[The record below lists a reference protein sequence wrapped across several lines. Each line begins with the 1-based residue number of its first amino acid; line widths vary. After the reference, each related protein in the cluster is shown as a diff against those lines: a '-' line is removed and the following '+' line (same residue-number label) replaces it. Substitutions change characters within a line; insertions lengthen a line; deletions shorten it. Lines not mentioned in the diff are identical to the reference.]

1 MSNRNIRRGDTRV
14 FNPDDIVVRERQ
26 SGNRQAGNV
35 SGGGY
40 GRNGSGAYGQRV
52 EQTRGQY
59 SGNAGQYGN
68 RAQAAGT
75 RRVEAGNTLSPKQ
88 AKKQQKK
95 LKKQRRHKKFWF
107 GFKIFMLIALIAILA
122 ALVVIYFKFGDDLLK
137 WKMEATD
144 VVENSTAD
152 TFRASETSI
161 IYASNKSMIAKL
173 KGDKDS
179 YYLSFDEIPQSV
191 KDAMVVTEDRD
202 FYKHEGVNFWSTA
215 KAAVMLVESK
225 LRHKDIS
232 RGGSTITQQLA
243 KNVFLSNERTYER
256 KVREIFIALDLEK
269 KYTKDQILEFYIN
282 NIYFANGYYGIE
294 AASRGYFNKPAKDL
308 DLAEAVFL
316 CSIPNRPSFYNPLEH
331 YQNTLKRK
339 NRILKQMLDE
349 DCISAAEY
357 SDANYEK
364 IVLKPAQ
371 AIKTQNYMT
380 TYAVSCA
387 TKALM
392 KARGFEFKYKFKND
406 EEKKQY
412 DKEYDKLY
420 DECHNSLYT
429 GGYRIYTSLNKKKQ
443 KKLQKA
449 VNDQLAG
456 FKEKTKKD
464 KVYKLQGAATCID
477 NSNGLVVA
485 IVGGRKQKSITGYTL
500 NRAYQSYRQPG
511 SCFKPIAVY
520 TPQLE
525 RGYTPDSIVDDTY
538 FNGGP
543 HNADGS
549 YAGKISLRYAVE
561 KSKNVIAWKLFQ
573 ELTPE
578 VGLSYPIKMGFANIT
593 DSDYYPAASLGGLT
607 NGVTTVEMASAFATI
622 ENDGVFRE
630 PTCISKITDADG
642 KTIVNNKN
650 NRREKQVYKKNAARM
665 MTSILQGVLVSG
677 TARGNALD
685 NMSCAGKT
693 GTTSDKKDGWFCG
706 YTSYYTT
713 TVWVGYDNPKTIS
726 DLYGN
731 TYPLRIWRE
740 FMSDI
745 HQGLKN
751 VEFKS
756 YDGEKS
762 TSSSSGYSGSYGSDG
777 NTTAT
782 AVPTIDPDA
791 AEADETEPTEAPVT
805 DDGTDTGDSGDKTPP
820 TKKPSSDNV
829 DTGDTGD
836 GTDSQPDDVG
846 GGDNS
851 NPDDV
856 GTDDMQE

>member
-59 SGNAGQYGN
+59 SGNAGQYGK

-511 SCFKPIAVY
+511 
-520 TPQLE
+520 
-525 RGYTPDSIVDDTY
+525 
-538 FNGGP
+538 
-543 HNADGS
+543 
-549 YAGKISLRYAVE
+549 
-561 KSKNVIAWKLFQ
+561 KLF
-573 ELTPE
+573 
-578 VGLSYPIKMGFANIT
+578 
-593 DSDYYPAASLGGLT
+593 
-607 NGVTTVEMASAFATI
+607 
-622 ENDGVFRE
+622 
-630 PTCISKITDADG
+630 
-642 KTIVNNKN
+642 
-650 NRREKQVYKKNAARM
+650 
-665 MTSILQGVLVSG
+665 
-677 TARGNALD
+677 
-685 NMSCAGKT
+685 
-693 GTTSDKKDGWFCG
+693 
-706 YTSYYTT
+706 
-713 TVWVGYDNPKTIS
+713 
-726 DLYGN
+726 
-731 TYPLRIWRE
+731 
-740 FMSDI
+740 
-745 HQGLKN
+745 
-751 VEFKS
+751 
-756 YDGEKS
+756 
-762 TSSSSGYSGSYGSDG
+762 
-777 NTTAT
+777 
-782 AVPTIDPDA
+782 
-791 AEADETEPTEAPVT
+791 
-805 DDGTDTGDSGDKTPP
+805 
-820 TKKPSSDNV
+820 
-829 DTGDTGD
+829 
-836 GTDSQPDDVG
+836 
-846 GGDNS
+846 
-851 NPDDV
+851 
-856 GTDDMQE
+856 

>member
-1 MSNRNIRRGDTRV
+1 MANRDIRRNDTRV
-14 FNPDDIVVRERQ
+14 FNPDDIIVRERQ
-26 SGNRQAGNV
+26 GRNVAASGSAARNRNSRSAQSTRTAQAGN
-35 SGGGY
+35 GG
-40 GRNGSGAYGQRV
+40 S
-52 EQTRGQY
+52 
-59 SGNAGQYGN
+59 
-68 RAQAAGT
+68 
-75 RRVEAGNTLSPKQ
+75 TLTPKQ
-88 AKKQQKK
+88 AKKQEKKFRKQKK
-95 LKKQRRHKKFWF
+95 HKKFWF
-107 GFKIFMLIALIAILA
+107 GFKIFMLVCLLA
-122 ALVVIYFKFGDDLLK
+122 VLAGLVVFYFKFGDELLK
-137 WKMEATD
+137 WRMEAAD
-144 VVENSTAD
+144 VVENSTSD

-179 YYLSFDEIPQSV
+179 YYLTFDEIPQSV
-191 KDAMVVTEDRD
+191 KDAMIVTEDRD
-202 FYKHEGVNFWSTA
+202 FYNHEGVNLLSTA
-215 KAAVMLVESK
+215 KAAVMLVKSK
-225 LRHKDIS
+225 IKHEDIS

-243 KNVFLSNERTYER
+243 KNVFLSNAQTYER

-308 DLAEAVFL
+308 DLAEAAFL
-316 CSIPNRPSFYNPLEH
+316 CSIPNSPSKYNPLEN
-331 YQNTLKRK
+331 YKNTLQRK
-339 NRILKQMLDE
+339 SRILKQMLDA
-349 DCISAAEY
+349 DSITAAEY

-364 IVLKPAQ
+364 IILNPAQ
-371 AIKTQNYMT
+371 ALKTQNYMT
-380 TYAVSCA
+380 TYAISCA

-392 KARGFEFKYKFKND
+392 QARGFKFKYKFDSTK
-406 EEKKQY
+406 EEDQY
-412 DKEYDKLY
+412 DKEYDELY
-420 DECHNSLYT
+420 NDCHNSLYT

-449 VNDQLAG
+449 VDDQLAG
-456 FKEKTKKD
+456 FKDKTEKD
-464 KVYKLQGAATCID
+464 KIYKLQGAATCID

-525 RGYTPDSIVDDTY
+525 RGYTPDSIVDDSY

-578 VGLSYPIKMGFANIT
+578 VGLSYPIKMGFAKIVDT
-593 DSDYYPAASLGGLT
+593 DYYPAASLGGLT
-607 NGVTTVEMASAFATI
+607 NGVTTVEMASAFAAI

-630 PTCISKITDADG
+630 PTCISKITDSDG
-642 KTIVNNKN
+642 KTIVNNKK
-650 NRREKQVYKKNAARM
+650 NRKEKHVYKQNAARM
-665 MTSILQGVLVSG
+665 MTSILQGVLING

-706 YTSYYTT
+706 YTPYYTT
-713 TVWVGYDNPKTIS
+713 TVWVGYDNPKTLY

-745 HQGLKN
+745 HQGLENK
-751 VEFKS
+751 EFKP
-756 YDGEKS
+756 YEGQKS
-762 TSSSSGYSGSYGSDG
+762 TSSSSQSYNDYDSDG
-777 NTTAT
+777 NTTIT
-782 AVPTIDPDA
+782 TTPTMDPDA
-791 AEADETEPTEAPVT
+791 QDEAEPTEAPDT
-805 DDGTDTGDSGDKTPP
+805 DSKDDTSQGTDETPTKKPEDNNVDNTDTGDDGD
-820 TKKPSSDNV
+820 
-829 DTGDTGD
+829 
-836 GTDSQPDDVG
+836 DSTPDDVG
-846 GGDNS
+846 GDDNS

-856 GTDDMQE
+856 GEDDTAE

>member
-1 MSNRNIRRGDTRV
+1 MANRDIRRNDTRV
-14 FNPDDIVVRERQ
+14 FNPDDIIVRERQ
-26 SGNRQAGNV
+26 GRNVAASGSAARNRNSRSAQSTRTAQAGN
-35 SGGGY
+35 GG
-40 GRNGSGAYGQRV
+40 S
-52 EQTRGQY
+52 
-59 SGNAGQYGN
+59 
-68 RAQAAGT
+68 
-75 RRVEAGNTLSPKQ
+75 TLTPKQ
-88 AKKQQKK
+88 AKKQEKKFRKQKK
-95 LKKQRRHKKFWF
+95 HKKFWF
-107 GFKIFMLIALIAILA
+107 GFKIFMLVCLLA
-122 ALVVIYFKFGDDLLK
+122 VLAGLVVFYFKFGDELLK
-137 WKMEATD
+137 WRMEAAD
-144 VVENSTAD
+144 VVENSTSD

-179 YYLSFDEIPQSV
+179 YYLTFDEIPQSV
-191 KDAMVVTEDRD
+191 KDAMIVTEDRD
-202 FYKHEGVNFWSTA
+202 FYNHEGVNLLSTA
-215 KAAVMLVESK
+215 KAAVMLVKSK
-225 LRHKDIS
+225 IKHEDIS

-243 KNVFLSNERTYER
+243 KNVFLSNAQTYER

-308 DLAEAVFL
+308 DLAEAAFL
-316 CSIPNRPSFYNPLEH
+316 CSIPNSPSKYNPLEN
-331 YQNTLKRK
+331 YKNTLQRK
-339 NRILKQMLDE
+339 SRILKQMLDA
-349 DCISAAEY
+349 DSITAAEY

-364 IVLKPAQ
+364 IILNPAQ
-371 AIKTQNYMT
+371 ALKTQNYMT
-380 TYAVSCA
+380 TYAISCA

-392 KARGFEFKYKFKND
+392 QARGFKFKYKFDSTK
-406 EEKKQY
+406 EEDQY
-412 DKEYDKLY
+412 DKEYDELY
-420 DECHNSLYT
+420 NDCHNSLYT

-449 VNDQLAG
+449 VDDRLAG
-456 FKEKTKKD
+456 FKDKTEKD
-464 KVYKLQGAATCID
+464 KIYKLQGAATCID

-525 RGYTPDSIVDDTY
+525 RGYTPDSIVDDSY

-578 VGLSYPIKMGFANIT
+578 VGLSYPIKMGFAKIVDT
-593 DSDYYPAASLGGLT
+593 DYYPAASLGGLT
-607 NGVTTVEMASAFATI
+607 NGVTTVEMASAFAAI

-630 PTCISKITDADG
+630 PTCISKITDSDG
-642 KTIVNNKN
+642 KTIVNNKK
-650 NRREKQVYKKNAARM
+650 NRKEKHVYKQNAARM
-665 MTSILQGVLVSG
+665 MTSILQGVLING

-706 YTSYYTT
+706 YTPYYTT
-713 TVWVGYDNPKTIS
+713 TVWVGYDNPKTLY

-745 HQGLKN
+745 HQGLENK
-751 VEFKS
+751 EFKP
-756 YDGEKS
+756 YEGQKS
-762 TSSSSGYSGSYGSDG
+762 TSSSSQSYNDYDSDG
-777 NTTAT
+777 NTTIT
-782 AVPTIDPDA
+782 TTPTMDPDA
-791 AEADETEPTEAPVT
+791 QDEAEPTEAPDT
-805 DDGTDTGDSGDKTPP
+805 DSKDDTSQGTDETPTKKPEDNNVDNTDTGDDGD
-820 TKKPSSDNV
+820 
-829 DTGDTGD
+829 
-836 GTDSQPDDVG
+836 DSTPDDVG
-846 GGDNS
+846 GDDNS

-856 GTDDMQE
+856 GEDDTAE

>member
-1 MSNRNIRRGDTRV
+1 MSNRNTRGDSTRV
-14 FNPDDIVVRERQ
+14 FNPDDIIVRERQ
-26 SGNRQAGNV
+26 T
-35 SGGGY
+35 
-40 GRNGSGAYGQRV
+40 RNA
-52 EQTRGQY
+52 TA
-59 SGNAGQYGN
+59 SGNAAGN
-68 RAQAAGT
+68 RNSRTSQNMRTAQRANGT
-75 RRVEAGNTLSPKQ
+75 GTLTPKQ
-88 AKKQQKK
+88 AKKQEKK
-95 LKKQRRHKKFWF
+95 IRKHKRHKKFWF
-107 GFKIFMLIALIAILA
+107 GFKIFMLICLLAILA

-144 VVENSTAD
+144 IVENSTSD

-179 YYLSFDEIPQSV
+179 YYLTFDEIPQSV
-191 KDAMVVTEDRD
+191 KDAMIVTEDRD
-202 FYKHEGVNFWSTA
+202 FYKHEGVNFLSTA

-225 LRHKDIS
+225 LRHQDIS

-243 KNVFLSNERTYER
+243 KNVFLSNERSYER
-256 KVREIFIALDLEK
+256 KVREIFIALELEK

-294 AASRGYFNKPAKDL
+294 AASKGYFNKSAKDL
-308 DLAEAVFL
+308 DLAEAAFL
-316 CSIPNRPSFYNPLEH
+316 CSIPNRPSLYNPLEH
-331 YQNTLKRK
+331 YKNTLKRK
-339 NRILKQMLDE
+339 SRILKQMLDA
-349 DCISAAEY
+349 DCITAAEY
-357 SDANYEK
+357 SDANYEE
-364 IVLKPAQ
+364 IILNPAQ
-371 AIKTQNYMT
+371 ALKTQNYMT
-380 TYAVSCA
+380 TYAISCA
-387 TKALM
+387 TKSLM
-392 KARGFEFKYKFKND
+392 QARGFEFKYKFD
-406 EEKKQY
+406 STEEQKQY
-412 DKEYDKLY
+412 EKEYDELY
-420 DECHNSLYT
+420 DDCHNSLYT

-449 VNDQLAG
+449 VDDQLAG

-464 KVYKLQGAATCID
+464 KIYKLQGAATCID

-485 IVGGRKQKSITGYTL
+485 IVGGRKQKNITGYTL

-511 SCFKPIAVY
+511 SCFKPVAVY

-525 RGYTPDSIVDDTY
+525 RGYAPDSIVDDTY

-578 VGLSYPIKMGFANIT
+578 VGLSYPIKMGFAKIV

-607 NGVTTVEMASAFATI
+607 NGVTTVEMASAFAAI

-630 PTCISKITDADG
+630 PTCISKITESEG
-642 KTIVNNKN
+642 KTIVNNKK
-650 NRREKQVYKKNAARM
+650 NRKEKHVYKQNAARM

-706 YTSYYTT
+706 YTPYYTT
-713 TVWVGYDNPKTIS
+713 TVWVGYDNPKTLY

-745 HQGLKN
+745 HQGLENK
-751 VEFKS
+751 EFES
-756 YDGEKS
+756 YEGQN
-762 TSSSSGYSGSYGSDG
+762 SSGSSGQDYSGDYTSDG
-777 NTTAT
+777 NTTVT
-782 AVPTIDPDA
+782 AVPTMDPDA
-791 AEADETEPTEAPVT
+791 MDNTKPTETPDNDSENNTDKDTEAAPTKKPADNNDNT
-805 DDGTDTGDSGDKTPP
+805 DVGDSGD
-820 TKKPSSDNV
+820 D
-829 DTGDTGD
+829 GD
-836 GTDSQPDDVG
+836 DSQPDDVG
-846 GGDNS
+846 GDDAS
-851 NPDDV
+851 IPDDV
-856 GTDDMQE
+856 GGDDTVN

>member
-1 MSNRNIRRGDTRV
+1 M

-59 SGNAGQYGN
+59 SGNAGQYGK

-161 IYASNKSMIAKL
+161 IYASNKSKL

-456 FKEKTKKD
+456 FKEKTKNTNKNEIAEMMVGRKLEADSMINVNRQFKD
-464 KVYKLQGAATCID
+464 DYILEVKNFRVNMPGEKTKDVSFKVRRGEIFGIGGLAGHGKTSI
-477 NSNGLVVA
+477 SNGIFGMYPSSGSVLYNGEELNYKKTGEALNKGMAFVSEDRKGVGLLLDESIA
-485 IVGGRKQKSITGYTL
+485 MNMVYTDMKVNRNFLKKFGFFSQFDEKTSDEKAEEMIKELYIRCTGPDQIVGRLSGGNQQKVCMARALLSKPKLLFVSEPTRGIDIGAKQVLLNYLVKINKELGITIVMTSSEL
-500 NRAYQSYRQPG
+500 NELRSVCDR
-511 SCFKPIAVY
+511 IAIIGQGTV
-520 TPQLE
+520 QGILK
-525 RGYTPDSIVDDTY
+525 PDS
-538 FNGGP
+538 P
-543 HNADGS
+543 
-549 YAGKISLRYAVE
+549 
-561 KSKNVIAWKLFQ
+561 
-573 ELTPE
+573 
-578 VGLSYPIKMGFANIT
+578 
-593 DSDYYPAASLGGLT
+593 
-607 NGVTTVEMASAFATI
+607 
-622 ENDGVFRE
+622 
-630 PTCISKITDADG
+630 
-642 KTIVNNKN
+642 
-650 NRREKQVYKKNAARM
+650 
-665 MTSILQGVLVSG
+665 
-677 TARGNALD
+677 
-685 NMSCAGKT
+685 
-693 GTTSDKKDGWFCG
+693 
-706 YTSYYTT
+706 
-713 TVWVGYDNPKTIS
+713 
-726 DLYGN
+726 
-731 TYPLRIWRE
+731 
-740 FMSDI
+740 
-745 HQGLKN
+745 
-751 VEFKS
+751 
-756 YDGEKS
+756 
-762 TSSSSGYSGSYGSDG
+762 
-777 NTTAT
+777 
-782 AVPTIDPDA
+782 
-791 AEADETEPTEAPVT
+791 
-805 DDGTDTGDSGDKTPP
+805 
-820 TKKPSSDNV
+820 NV
-829 DTGDTGD
+829 DFALLMSGE
-836 GTDSQPDDVG
+836 G
-846 GGDNS
+846 GENHD
-851 NPDDV
+851 
-856 GTDDMQE
+856 

>member
-1 MSNRNIRRGDTRV
+1 MANRDIRRNDTRV

-26 SGNRQAGNV
+26 GRNTAASGSAVGNRNNRSA
-35 SGGGY
+35 
-40 GRNGSGAYGQRV
+40 
-52 EQTRGQY
+52 QTRN
-59 SGNAGQYGN
+59 SS
-68 RAQAAGT
+68 
-75 RRVEAGNTLSPKQ
+75 NTLTPKQ
-88 AKKQQKK
+88 AKKQEKK
-95 LKKQRRHKKFWF
+95 LKKHKRNKKFWF
-107 GFKIFMLIALIAILA
+107 GFKIFLLVFLLALLA
-122 ALVVIYFKFGDDLLK
+122 GLVVFYFKFGDELLK

-144 VVENSTAD
+144 VVENSTSD

-161 IYASNKSMIAKL
+161 IYASDKSMIAKL

-179 YYLSFDEIPQSV
+179 YYLTFDEIPQSV
-191 KDAMVVTEDRD
+191 KDAMIVTEDRD
-202 FYKHEGVNFWSTA
+202 FYKHEGVNLLSTA
-215 KAAVMLVESK
+215 KAAVMLVKSK
-225 LRHKDIS
+225 IKHEDIS

-243 KNVFLSNERTYER
+243 KNVFLSNAQTYER

-294 AASRGYFNKPAKDL
+294 AASRGYFNKPAKEL
-308 DLAEAVFL
+308 DLAEAAFL
-316 CSIPNRPSFYNPLEH
+316 CSIPNSPSKYNPLEN
-331 YQNTLKRK
+331 YKNTLQRK
-339 NRILKQMLDE
+339 SRILKQMLDAE
-349 DCISAAEY
+349 CITAAEY
-357 SDANYEK
+357 SDANYEQ
-364 IVLKPAQ
+364 IILNPAQ
-371 AIKTQNYMT
+371 ALKTQNYMT
-380 TYAVSCA
+380 TYAISCA

-392 KARGFEFKYKFKND
+392 EARGFEFKYKFD
-406 EEKKQY
+406 TTEEEKQY
-412 DKEYDKLY
+412 DKEYDELY
-420 DECHNSLYT
+420 NDCHNSLYT

-449 VNDQLAG
+449 IDEQLAG
-456 FKEKTKKD
+456 FKDKTEKD

-538 FNGGP
+538 FSGGP

-578 VGLSYPIKMGFANIT
+578 VGLSYPIKMGFSNIV

-630 PTCISKITDADG
+630 PTCIGKITDSDG
-642 KTIVNNKN
+642 KTIVNNKK
-650 NRREKQVYKKNAARM
+650 NRKEKHVYKQNAARM
-665 MTSILQGVLVSG
+665 MTSILQGVLVNG

-706 YTSYYTT
+706 YTPYYTT
-713 TVWVGYDNPKTIS
+713 TVWVGYDSPKTLD

-745 HQGLKN
+745 HQGLENK
-751 VEFKS
+751 EFPS
-756 YDGEKS
+756 YEGQKS
-762 TSSSSGYSGSYGSDG
+762 TSSYSQDSYSSYSSDG
-777 NTTAT
+777 DTTVT
-782 AVPTIDPDA
+782 ETPTMDPDA
-791 AEADETEPTEAPVT
+791 QDGTEPTEAPDTDSKDNST
-805 DDGTDTGDSGDKTPP
+805 DDGTDTTP
-820 TKKPSSDNV
+820 TKKPADDNNV
-829 DTGDTGD
+829 DTGDNGTGD
-836 GTDSQPDDVG
+836 TGNDSETDDVG
-846 GGDNS
+846 GDDDS

-856 GTDDMQE
+856 GVDDAAE